1 MKLIGVLYRKKLIR
15 SVLNTPFMEMGK
27 VWQEDFLL
35 LSIFSFAIMVA
46 RTSWCGIICKLF
58 LLSIMVVGLQ
68 CTLSHET
75 FLSGVWVRPSSLTS
89 GCWEFSERFV
99 SSCIKFFQQMSRAKL
114 FTLLYLNKVS
124 KLRIKF
130 FIRIQKAIFL
140 QKDAKNFAKTF
151 VNYP

>member
-1 MKLIGVLYRKKLIR
+1 MKWIGVLYRKKLIR
-15 SVLNTPFMEMGK
+15 SILNTPFMEMGK

-89 GCWEFSERFV
+89 GCCEFSERFASSYKINFV
-99 SSCIKFFQQMSRAKL
+99 STNVTKEIFCFLYLQKRS
-114 FTLLYLNKVS
+114 TLL
-124 KLRIKF
+124 
-130 FIRIQKAIFL
+130 IQR
-140 QKDAKNFAKTF
+140 D
-151 VNYP
+151 

>member
-1 MKLIGVLYRKKLIR
+1 
-15 SVLNTPFMEMGK
+15 MEMGK

-89 GCWEFSERFV
+89 GCCEFSERYV
-99 SSCIKFFQQMSRAKL
+99 SSYKIKFFQQMSRVKMFPL
-114 FTLLYLNKVS
+114 SYINKVS
-124 KLRIKF
+124 R
-130 FIRIQKAIFL
+130 
-140 QKDAKNFAKTF
+140 
-151 VNYP
+151 

>member
-1 MKLIGVLYRKKLIR
+1 MKWIGVLYRKKLKSSI
-15 SVLNTPFMEMGK
+15 LNTPFIQMGK

-75 FLSGVWVRPSSLTS
+75 FLSGVWIRPSSLTS
-89 GCWEFSERFV
+89 GCCEISERFP
-99 SSCIKFFQQMSRAKL
+99 SSYKLILFQQMSRKKFFAFYIYKKRS
-114 FTLLYLNKVS
+114 TLLS
-124 KLRIKF
+124 
-130 FIRIQKAIFL
+130 
-140 QKDAKNFAKTF
+140 
-151 VNYP
+151 

>member
-1 MKLIGVLYRKKLIR
+1 MKWIGVLFRKKLIR
-15 SVLNTPFMEMGK
+15 SILNTPFMEMGK

-99 SSCIKFFQQMSRAKL
+99 SSCIKFFQHCFNNVIILHSLISCFLRDMISFKS
-114 FTLLYLNKVS
+114 KVS
-124 KLRIKF
+124 FKIASKRFGVPTLGKLR
-130 FIRIQKAIFL
+130 
-140 QKDAKNFAKTF
+140 
-151 VNYP
+151 